1 MPSQADTPEP
11 QREVVRRPL
20 PTRPGRRTSEPVAQ
34 RDAYDNLLLTSLM
47 RAQIGLTLMAL
58 TPTAALLVAYPLLA
72 SLIPQL
78 ASAHLFGLPLA
89 LIVLGGAIY
98 PPIVLIGFGYVRRAE
113 RVERQFADLVH
124 RQ

>member
-78 ASAHLFGLPLA
+78 A